1 MAARRK
7 SKITTSQ
14 LEVMER
20 AREFLQKKHGKGAV
34 LGMEEIDS
42 TIPGYVSTQSLAI
55 DRLIGNEGLPQSRVI
70 EVFGPEGSGKS
81 TLSDHVIAEIQ
92 RRGGQ
97 AYLWDTENARDH
109 RYLDKMGV
117 VRKRASRIE
126 ADFMERG
133 FEIMQDIL
141 SWHLANA
148 PETEGVIVWDT
159 VAGTPTEKEAD
170 PDEKNEAFGP
180 AKLIKS
186 ELRRLTQVLKKTKWI
201 LIAVNQ
207 EYSSFVGHQSVK
219 KAYGGGGFPYFASI
233 RMSIVR
239 GKSIYGPGPM
249 AKENGGH
256 AIGQEIWCRTEK
268 NKVYPPTR
276 SAQAAILYGEGIENT
291 FTIYGTLKRAGMI
304 VASGGWN
311 ALSWPE
317 VEGKFPKWQGGWY
330 GLRELARQTEGLWPI
345 LIQAYADLGPDALI
359 SSSAGA
365 SE

>member
-1 MAARRK
+1 LATRKK

-34 LGMEEIDS
+34 LGMEEIDT
-42 TIPGYVSTQSLAI
+42 TIPGYVSTQSVAI

-81 TLSDHVIAEIQ
+81 TLSDHVMAEIQ

-97 AYLWDTENARDH
+97 AYLWDTENARDY
-109 RYLDKMGV
+109 RYLDKLGV

-126 ADFMERG
+126 ADFMESG
-133 FEIMQDIL
+133 FAIMQDIL
-141 SWHLANA
+141 TWHLANA
-148 PETEGVIVWDT
+148 PEVEGVIVWDT

-180 AKLIKS
+180 AKIIKS

-201 LIAVNQ
+201 LLAVNQ
-207 EYSSFVGHQSVK
+207 EYSSFEGHQSVK
-219 KAYGGGGFPYFASI
+219 KAYGGGGFPYFAAI

-239 GKSIYGPGPM
+239 GKSIYGPGAM
-249 AKENGGH
+249 SRENGGYP
-256 AIGQEIWCRTEK
+256 IGQEIWIRTVK

-291 FTIYGTLKRAGMI
+291 FTIYHTLKQAGMI
-304 VASGGWN
+304 TAAGGWN
-311 ALSWPE
+311 ALAWPE

-330 GLRELARQTEGLWPI
+330 ALREMTRQHEGLWEI
-345 LIQAYADLGPDALI
+345 LIKAYADLGPDALI
-359 SSSAGA
+359 SRSLGD